1 LTDKIH
7 SGDELG
13 SSLDPSADEIRRWG
27 NAAIEA
33 MARYLDSIR
42 DRRVYPNTTARQIR
56 EKLDRA
62 LPDEGVDFDR
72 LLETFNDVIVATSR
86 HNGHPRMFGY
96 VQAPGTAIAALAD
109 LLASTL
115 NANLTAWR
123 SAPAAVEIE
132 RLTIDW
138 IKQILGFNVDASGLF
153 VSGGSMANFAAL
165 AVARRAKAPEEL
177 LNKSAQSLPQAM
189 RVYIS
194 EETHHSVAKA
204 AALLG
209 LGRDNVRTVDV
220 DERFK
225 IRIGDLVAKITEDLE
240 AGHLPFCVVANA
252 GTVVTGACD
261 PLREVIEVARRFN
274 LWMHVDASYGGFA
287 ALAHSA
293 RDLFNAMHEAD
304 SVALDPHKWLYLPV
318 DCGCVLYRDAAAA
331 RATFAHEAEYTR
343 VLEQA
348 PDEAFAFWDYGPE
361 LSRRFRALK
370 VWMTL
375 KGVGVR
381 ALGAAIE
388 KDLACARHLERLVRA
403 SEDFEMLAPV
413 ELSIF
418 CFRYVPPRFKRALA
432 SADEVERV
440 RINEQLDAFNE
451 RLLIE
456 LQRDGSSYLSN
467 ARLRGRFSLR
477 GCVMNYR
484 TTLRDMEILLED
496 LRRVAGRVT
505 ETI

>member
-1 LTDKIH
+1 MMDKIH
-7 SGDELG
+7 SRDESG

-33 MARYLDSIR
+33 MASYLDSIR
-42 DRRVYPNTTARQIR
+42 DRRVYPSTTARQIR
-56 EKLDRA
+56 GKLDRA
-62 LPDEGVDFDR
+62 LPDKGVDFDR
-72 LLETFNDVIVATSR
+72 LLETFNDVMVAASR

-96 VQAPGTAIAALAD
+96 VQAPGAAIAAIAD

-138 IKQILGFNVDASGLF
+138 IKQIVGFDADAGGLF
-153 VSGGSMANFAAL
+153 VSGGSMANLAAL
-165 AVARRAKAPEEL
+165 AAARRAKAPEEL
-177 LNKSAQSLPQAM
+177 LNKGAQSLPQAM
-189 RVYIS
+189 RVYAS
-194 EETHHSVAKA
+194 TETHHSVAKA

-209 LGRDNVRTVDV
+209 LGRDNVRTVGV

-240 AGHLPFCVVANA
+240 AGHLPFCIVGNA
-252 GTVVTGACD
+252 GTVNTGACD

-287 ALAHSA
+287 ALAHSV
-293 RDLFNAMHEAD
+293 RDRFDAMHEAD

-318 DCGCVLYRDAAAA
+318 DCGCVLYRDAEAA

-343 VLEQA
+343 VLEQE

-370 VWMTL
+370 VWMML
-375 KGVGVR
+375 KGVGLR
-381 ALGAAIE
+381 ALGEAIE

-418 CFRYVPPRFKRALA
+418 CFRYVPPRLKRALA

-440 RINEQLDAFNE
+440 RIEQQLDGLNE

-496 LRRVAGRVT
+496 LRRVAGRMT
-505 ETI
+505 EAI

>member
-1 LTDKIH
+1 MTEKIH
-7 SGDELG
+7 FGDEPS
-13 SSLDPSADEIRRWG
+13 SSLDPAADEIRRWG

-33 MARYLDSIR
+33 MASYLDSIR

-62 LPDEGVDFDR
+62 LPNEGVAFDR

-96 VQAPGTAIAALAD
+96 VQAPGTAIAAIAD

-138 IKQILGFNVDASGLF
+138 IKQILGFDADAGGLF

-165 AVARRAKAPEEL
+165 AAARRVKAPEAL
-177 LNKSAQSLPQAM
+177 LNKGAQSLPQAM
-189 RVYIS
+189 RVYTS
-194 EETHHSVAKA
+194 TETHHSVAKA

-209 LGRDNVRTVDV
+209 LGRDNVCAIGV

-225 IRIGDLVAKITEDLE
+225 IRVGDLVAKITEDLE
-240 AGHLPFCVVANA
+240 AGHLPFCIVGNA
-252 GTVVTGACD
+252 GTVNTGACD
-261 PLREVIEVARRFN
+261 PLRELLEVARRFN

-287 ALAHSA
+287 ALAGSA
-293 RDLFNAMHEAD
+293 RDLFDAMGEAD

-318 DCGCVLYRDAAAA
+318 DSGCVLYRDAEAA
-331 RATFAHEAEYTR
+331 RTTFAHEAEYTR
-343 VLEQA
+343 VLEQE

-370 VWMTL
+370 VWMML
-375 KGVGVR
+375 KGVGLR
-381 ALGAAIE
+381 ALGEAIE

-418 CFRYVPPRFKRALA
+418 CFRHVPPRFKRALA
-432 SADEVERV
+432 SADEGERA
-440 RINEQLDAFNE
+440 RIDEQLDALNE
-451 RLLIE
+451 RLLIK

-484 TTLRDMEILLED
+484 TTPRDMEILLED
-496 LRRVAGRVT
+496 LRRVA
-505 ETI
+505 EII

>member
-1 LTDKIH
+1 MTDKIN
-7 SGDELG
+7 SRGESG

-27 NAAIEA
+27 SAAIEA
-33 MARYLDSIR
+33 MASYLDSIR
-42 DRRVYPNTTARQIR
+42 DRRVYPITTARQIR

-96 VQAPGTAIAALAD
+96 VQAPGTAIAAIAD

-138 IKQILGFNVDASGLF
+138 IKQILGVEAHAAGLF
-153 VSGGSMANFAAL
+153 VSGGSMANLAAL
-165 AVARRAKAPEEL
+165 AAARRAKAPEDL
-177 LNKSAQSLPQAM
+177 TSKGAQCLHQAM

-209 LGRDNVRTVDV
+209 LGRDNVRTVGV

-252 GTVVTGACD
+252 GTVMTGAFD
-261 PLREVIEVARRFN
+261 SLAQVSQVARRFN

-287 ALAHSA
+287 VLAHSA
-293 RDLFNAMHEAD
+293 RDLFDAMHEAD

-343 VLEQA
+343 VLEQE

-370 VWMTL
+370 VWMML
-375 KGVGVR
+375 KGVGLR

-418 CFRYVPPRFKRALA
+418 CFRHVPPRLKRALA
-432 SADEVERV
+432 SADEMERG
-440 RINEQLDAFNE
+440 RIDEQLDALNE

-467 ARLRGRFSLR
+467 ARIGGRFSLR

-496 LRRVAGRVT
+496 LRRVAG
-505 ETI
+505 E

>member
-1 LTDKIH
+1 MRDKIH
-7 SGDELG
+7 SRDEPG

-27 NAAIEA
+27 NAAIET

-42 DRRVYPNTTARQIR
+42 DRRVYPRTTARQIR

-62 LPDEGVDFDR
+62 VPEEGVDFDR

-96 VQAPGTAIAALAD
+96 VQGPGTALAAIAD

-132 RLTIDW
+132 RLAIDW
-138 IKQILGFNVDASGLF
+138 IKQILGFKADAGGLF
-153 VSGGSMANFAAL
+153 VSGGSMANLAAL
-165 AVARRAKAPEEL
+165 AAARRARAPADL
-177 LNKSAQSLPQAM
+177 TSKGAQSLPQAM
-189 RVYIS
+189 RVYVS

-209 LGRDNVRTVDV
+209 LGRDNVRTVGV

-225 IRIGDLVAKITEDLE
+225 IRIDDLVAKISEDLE
-240 AGHLPFCVVANA
+240 AGHLPFCVVGNA
-252 GTVVTGACD
+252 GTVNTGACD
-261 PLREVIEVARRFN
+261 PLREIIEIARRFN
-274 LWMHVDASYGGFA
+274 LWVHVDASYGGFA

-293 RDLFNAMHEAD
+293 KDLFDGLPEAD

-318 DCGCVLYRDAAAA
+318 DCGCVLYRDAEAA
-331 RATFAHEAEYTR
+331 RATFAHDAEYTR
-343 VLEQA
+343 VSEQE

-370 VWMTL
+370 VWMML
-375 KGVGVR
+375 KGVGLR
-381 ALGAAIE
+381 KLGAAIE
-388 KDLACARHLERLVRA
+388 KDLACARHLEGLVRT

-418 CFRYVPPRFKRALA
+418 CFRHVPARLKRALA
-432 SADEVERV
+432 RADEAERV
-440 RINEQLDAFNE
+440 RIEEQLDAWNE
-451 RLLIE
+451 RLLTE

-477 GCVMNYR
+477 GCVMNFR

-496 LRRVAGRVT
+496 LRRVA
-505 ETI
+505 EAI

>member
-1 LTDKIH
+1 MTEKIH
-7 SGDELG
+7 SRDESG

-27 NAAIEA
+27 TAAIEA
-33 MARYLDSIR
+33 MASYLDSIR
-42 DRRVYPNTTARQIR
+42 DRRVYPSTTARQIR

-62 LPDEGVDFDR
+62 LPDKGVDFDR
-72 LLETFNDVIVATSR
+72 LLETFNDVIVAASR

-96 VQAPGTAIAALAD
+96 VQAPGAAIAAIAD

-138 IKQILGFNVDASGLF
+138 IKQIVGFDADAGGLF
-153 VSGGSMANFAAL
+153 VSGGSMANLAAL
-165 AVARRAKAPEEL
+165 AAARRAKAPEEL
-177 LNKSAQSLPQAM
+177 LNKGAQSLPQAM
-189 RVYIS
+189 RVYAS
-194 EETHHSVAKA
+194 TETHHSVAKA

-209 LGRDNVRTVDV
+209 LGRDNVRTVGV

-240 AGHLPFCVVANA
+240 AGHLPFCIVGNA
-252 GTVVTGACD
+252 GTVNTGACD

-287 ALAHSA
+287 ALAHSV
-293 RDLFNAMHEAD
+293 RDRFDAMHEAD

-318 DCGCVLYRDAAAA
+318 DCGCVLYRDAEAA

-343 VLEQA
+343 VLEQE

-370 VWMTL
+370 VWMML
-375 KGVGVR
+375 KGVGLR
-381 ALGAAIE
+381 ALGEAIE

-403 SEDFEMLAPV
+403 SDDFEMLAPV

-418 CFRYVPPRFKRALA
+418 CFRHVPPRLKRALA
-432 SADEVERV
+432 SADEAERV
-440 RINEQLDAFNE
+440 RIDQQLDALNE

-456 LQRDGSSYLSN
+456 LQRDGRSYLSN
-467 ARLRGRFSLR
+467 ARFRGRFSLR
-477 GCVMNYR
+477 GCVMNFR

-496 LRRVAGRVT
+496 LRRVA
-505 ETI
+505 EDI